1 MAIDFR
7 PLEWSFNPTTGVE
20 NTLTK
25 TAVFGSD
32 VRRAEVSLKSFDMGY
47 SNEDHHIW
55 REKVVL
61 TVLDTPQ
68 NTVEV
73 NLTFLFRDSSG
84 TIDDQYDGTI
94 QAVVIADVA

>member
-7 PLEWSFNPTTGVE
+7 PIEWDFNPTTGVE
-20 NTLTK
+20 QSLNK

-32 VRRAEVSLKSFDMGY
+32 VRRADVSLKSFDMGY
-47 SNEDHHIW
+47 TNEDHHIW

-61 TVLDTPQ
+61 TVVGTPQ

-84 TIDDQYDGTI
+84 DIDDQYDGKI